1 MKNIFSLLAHFA
13 VMVLLL
19 LVTCCSSSTIEVGTR
34 IASLDN
40 SAWRVSK
47 WISVTDAPVATKDN
61 NGRAADGASWFVST
75 VENKQKVVSAKWM
88 TAGLGVYDI
97 YINGKRVGKEILKPG
112 FTHCRKTKRSFTYD
126 ITDAF
131 LTGQGEE
138 NTLT

>member
-19 LVTCCSSSTIEVGTR
+19 FVTCCSSSTIEVGTR
-34 IASLDN
+34 ISALDD

-47 WISVTDAPVATKDN
+47 WISVADAPVATKDN
-61 NGRAADGASWFVST
+61 NGRAADGANWFVST

-97 YINGKRVGKEILKPG
+97 YINGKRVGKEILKP
-112 FTHCRKTKRSFTYD
+112 
-126 ITDAF
+126 
-131 LTGQGEE
+131 
-138 NTLT
+138 